1 MFERITANSAD
12 EKRWLCC
19 SIVVAVILLAADQL
33 TKEWFVRNF
42 QLYQTV
48 EIIPGWLNFTY
59 VRNLGAAWS
68 MFHGHVWPLLIFSVV
83 VAAGIILFLRRL
95 TEGCP
100 ERYVSLLMV
109 VAGTLGNAI
118 DRGFR
123 GAVVDFIH
131 VHYHAVWHYPVF
143 NVADIAICT
152 GVGLFVLSNFLRKKP
167 EDKVNTVAGE
177 K

>member
-19 SIVVAVILLAADQL
+19 SIVVAVILLTADQL

-83 VAAGIILFLRRL
+83 VAAGIIIFLRRL

-109 VAGTLGNAI
+109 VAYQYTYS
-118 DRGFR
+118 
-123 GAVVDFIH
+123 V
-131 VHYHAVWHYPVF
+131 P
-143 NVADIAICT
+143 
-152 GVGLFVLSNFLRKKP
+152 
-167 EDKVNTVAGE
+167 
-177 K
+177 